1 MLYETQ
7 PDDLEPIEF
16 THFDEWFS
24 DDEYNNSSNIENDY
38 AIKANEILDA
48 WEKTL
53 QVKISRPN
61 FEKNGIELGFECVVD
76 SLIDQGFSAY
86 IGDEF
91 IEIYKN

>member
-1 MLYETQ
+1 MLYKIQ

-16 THFDEWFS
+16 THFDEWFT
-24 DDEYNNSSNIENDY
+24 DEEYNNSSNIENDY

-48 WEKTL
+48 WEKNL
-53 QVKISRPN
+53 GIKLPRPN
-61 FEKNGIELGFECVVD
+61 FEKEGIDAGFALVVD

>member
-1 MLYETQ
+1 MLYEIQ
-7 PDDLEPIEF
+7 PDDLEPIEY
-16 THFDEWFS
+16 THFDEWFT

-48 WEKTL
+48 WEETL
-53 QVKISRPN
+53 QVKIPRPN
-61 FEKNGIELGFECVVD
+61 FAKEGIDSGFALVVD
-76 SLIDQGFSAY
+76 SLIDEGFSAY